1 MPQNYAIRDR
11 SGQLLRTV
19 PNVLDHVELTSVS
32 VTSGSNIVTVASTT
46 GLYPGMAL
54 RVANLPRG
62 SFIHAI
68 KSNTE
73 IEVYCSTF
81 NASTGVWTTS
91 AANAQA
97 TASASSMKGYAMGFS
112 PVPVTEWY
120 AEGNWR
126 NIMRAGTAN
135 GPPSNTNSS
144 LSDGA
149 AQVIV
154 HGWGPGFRL
163 LPTAGTVATGIYTP
177 TTYEAIKDDT
187 LQATPVKRHEGVP
200 RGVWMLVSAGG
211 HITTHQ
217 INVGDSCGPASA

>member
-1 MPQNYAIRDR
+1 MPQTYDIRDR

-19 PNVLDHVELTSVS
+19 PNVLDHVELSSVS

-68 KSNTE
+68 KSSTE
-73 IEVYCSTF
+73 IEAFASSF

-97 TASASSMKGYAMGFS
+97 TDSASSMKGYAMGFS

-120 AEGNWR
+120 AEGCWR
-126 NIMRAGTAN
+126 NTFRVTDAKVAPSVAGVGSYI
-135 GPPSNTNSS
+135 GPGAAVVPTYTVSGGS
-144 LSDGA
+144 LSLA
-149 AQVIV
+149 S
-154 HGWGPGFRL
+154 
-163 LPTAGTVATGIYTP
+163 VAHVTSDEYAT
-177 TTYEAIKDDT
+177 
-187 LQATPVKRHEGVP
+187 TPVKRHEGVP
-200 RGVWMLVSAGG
+200 RGVWMLVSTGG